1 MHSTDEQLREIM
13 KRADVVKEK
22 RTIRKSLHMRA
33 LSACVCA
40 VLLIVVSFYL
50 PQLSTVQRESGMHRY
65 GSLLL
70 AAPYIGYVIV
80 GILAF
85 ALGICVT
92 LLCIRLKELREKE
105 RERK

>member
-13 KRADVVKEK
+13 KRAEVVKEK
-22 RTIRKSLHMRA
+22 RTIRKSLRMNA
-33 LSACVCA
+33 LSVCVCA
-40 VLLIVVSFYL
+40 VLLTVVSLYL
-50 PQLSTVQRESGMHRY
+50 PRLDAVSQESGMHGY

-70 AAPYIGYVIV
+70 AAPYIGYVVV

>member
-1 MHSTDEQLREIM
+1 MRNTDEQLREIM
-13 KRADVVKEK
+13 RRTDVVKEK
-22 RTIRKSLHMRA
+22 RTIRKHLRMSV
-33 LSACVCA
+33 LSACICA
-40 VLLIVVSFYL
+40 VLLTVVSFYL
-50 PQLSTVQRESGMHRY
+50 PRLSAASQESGMHRY

-70 AAPYIGYVIV
+70 AAPYIGYVVV

>member
-1 MHSTDEQLREIM
+1 MRSTDEQLREIM

-33 LSACVCA
+33 LSVCICA
-40 VLLIVVSFYL
+40 VLLTVVSFYL
-50 PQLSTVQRESGMHRY
+50 PQLNSAPQESAMHGY

-70 AAPYIGYVIV
+70 AAPYIGYVAV

-85 ALGICVT
+85 ALGVCVA

-105 RERK
+105 REQK

>member
-1 MHSTDEQLREIM
+1 MRSTDEQLREIM

-40 VLLIVVSFYL
+40 VLLTFVSFYL
-50 PQLSTVQRESGMHRY
+50 PRLNLVPQENGMHRY

-70 AAPYIGYVIV
+70 AAPYIGYVAV

-85 ALGICVT
+85 ALGVCVA
-92 LLCIRLKELREKE
+92 LLCIRLKELKDKE

>member
-1 MHSTDEQLREIM
+1 MRGTDEQLREIM
-13 KRADVVKEK
+13 KRAEAVKEK
-22 RTIRKSLHMRA
+22 STIRKSLHMRA
-33 LSACVCA
+33 FSACVCA
-40 VLLIVVSFYL
+40 VLLTVVSFYL
-50 PQLSTVQRESGMHRY
+50 PRLSAASQESGMHRY

-70 AAPYIGYVIV
+70 AAPYIGYVAV

-92 LLCIRLKELREKE
+92 LLCIHLKKLLEKE

>member
-1 MHSTDEQLREIM
+1 MRSTDEQLREIM

-40 VLLIVVSFYL
+40 VLLAIVSFYL
-50 PQLSTVQRESGMHRY
+50 PQINTVPLESSMQRY

-70 AAPYIGYVIV
+70 AAPYIGYVVV

-92 LLCIRLKELREKE
+92 LLCIRLKELKAKE
-105 RERK
+105 RE

>member
-1 MHSTDEQLREIM
+1 MRSTDEQLNEIM
-13 KRADVVKEK
+13 KRAEAVKEK
-22 RTIRKSLHMRA
+22 RTIRRSLRMRA
-33 LSACVCA
+33 LSACLCA
-40 VLLIVVSFYL
+40 VLLTVVSFYL
-50 PQLSTVQRESGMHRY
+50 PRLDPAAQESGMQRY

-85 ALGICVT
+85 ALGICT
-92 LLCIRLKELREKE
+92 ALFCIRLKELKDKE

>member
-1 MHSTDEQLREIM
+1 MRSTDEQLREIM

-33 LSACVCA
+33 FSACVCA
-40 VLLIVVSFYL
+40 ALLIVVSFYL
-50 PQLSTVQRESGMHRY
+50 PQLNTVQRENGMQRY

-70 AAPYIGYVIV
+70 AAPYIGYVVV

-85 ALGICVT
+85 ALGICVV
-92 LLCIRLKELREKE
+92 LLCIRLKELKDKE